1 VRISTRQLADAVYR
15 ALRVAAVPSGVA
27 VDAARDAVE
36 LERKYSRGLDLL
48 VQILQI
54 GPPLLV
60 ARCQVDANGADLHA
74 RGASALLLA
83 APLVALACDA
93 TPSTVTI
100 RQLAHA
106 GALEPA
112 LIRSARA
119 QGLRVTLTATDGASV
134 LRLDPQRSVTGP
146 LWSAT
151 SAVPLDVR
159 LAVDRTQAPAPVAMA
174 ASASDR
180 LVVDR
185 EIWDRLDELAARYL
199 V

>member
-1 VRISTRQLADAVYR
+1 
-15 ALRVAAVPSGVA
+15 VA

-36 LERKYSRGLDLL
+36 LERKHSRGLDLL
-48 VQILQI
+48 VKILQI
-54 GPPLLV
+54 GPPRLV
-60 ARCQVDANGADLHA
+60 AHCQIDANGADLHA

-93 TPSTVTI
+93 TPSTVTV

-112 LIRSARA
+112 LVRCARA
-119 QGLRVTLTATDGASV
+119 HSLRVTLTATDGASV
-134 LRLDPQRSVTGP
+134 LRLDPQCSVTGP

-151 SAVPLDVR
+151 WAVPLDVR
-159 LAVDRTQAPAPVAMA
+159 LAVDRAQAPARGATVA
-174 ASASDR
+174 SPPDG

-185 EIWDRLDELAARYL
+185 ETWERLDEQAARYL